1 MSHLREVLFVPTCT
15 TTTEFEP
22 VDKGSFS
29 DQILV
34 DLDWLAYAD
43 IEDGKVFMIRS
54 VLVRDTDEIL
64 QPVFNFINTNGYT
77 LVEDRTED
85 DEMYLHRR
93 ARIQRWE
100 LIQN

>member
-1 MSHLREVLFVPTCT
+1 MQYLSLKSILWEANNVFVIDSQ
-15 TTTEFEP
+15 P
-22 VDKGSFS
+22 VPN
-29 DQILV
+29 QVLV
-34 DLDWLAYAD
+34 DIDHLAYAD

>member
-1 MSHLREVLFVPTCT
+1 MPHLREVLFVPTCI

-43 IEDGKVFMIRS
+43 IEDSAVFMIQS
-54 VLVRDTDEIL
+54 VLVRDDDEKL
-64 QPVFNFINTNGYT
+64 APVFEFINTHGYE
-77 LVEDRTED
+77 LVSERTVD
-85 DEMYLHRR
+85 TEMYLHHR
-93 ARIQRWE
+93 AIVRRWE
-100 LIQN
+100 LKK